1 MSKQKIFIGM
11 PLYEG
16 NISHVTLTGI
26 IDLIQWFS
34 SKNIEYKF
42 YFISKD
48 SLVSRARNTIVTKF
62 LDDKDFSG
70 THLFFLDADIGF
82 NYKNFERLLDY
93 NKDLVCGVY
102 PTKGI
107 NWERLKTLDNKTVKP
122 QNLMNYNVNFI
133 DPSNIKLD
141 KGFTEVKEGA
151 TGFMLIKKEV
161 FLKLKD
167 NYSDLKFTPRPSS
180 VLSGSDNC
188 YDFFK
193 VGNYKD
199 KKGNVNY
206 LSEDFY
212 FSTLW
217 RDIGGKIFADLTSE
231 LSHLGK
237 FSFYGSPSF
246 NLKKN

>member
-1 MSKQKIFIGM
+1 M

-16 NISHVTLTGI
+16 NISYVTLQGI
-26 IDLIQWFS
+26 IDLIHWFS
-34 SKNIEYKF
+34 LKDIEYKF

-62 LDDKDFSG
+62 LDDEDFNG

-82 NYKNFERLLDY
+82 NHKNFERLLDFD
-93 NKDLVCGVY
+93 KELVCGVY

-107 NWERLKTLDNKTVKP
+107 NWERLKTLDNKSVNS

-133 DPSNIKLD
+133 DSSNIKLIN
-141 KGFTEVKEGA
+141 GFAEVREGA

-161 FLKLKD
+161 FLKLKE
-167 NYSDLKFTPRPSS
+167 NYLDLKYTPRPTSI
-180 VLSGSDNC
+180 LSGSNNC

-199 KKGNVNY
+199 KEGNVNY

-237 FSFYGSPSF
+237 YIFHGSPSS
-246 NLKKN
+246 NLKKNK

>member
-1 MSKQKIFIGM
+1 M

-26 IDLIQWFS
+26 INLIQWFS

-62 LDDKDFSG
+62 LDDEDFSG

-82 NYKNFERLLDY
+82 SHKNFERLLDY

-141 KGFTEVKEGA
+141 NGFTEVKEGA

>member
-1 MSKQKIFIGM
+1 M

-16 NISHVTLTGI
+16 NISHISLTGI
-26 IDLIQWFS
+26 IDLIRWFS

-62 LDDKDFSG
+62 LDDEEFGG

-82 NYKNFERLLDY
+82 NHKNFERLLDFD
-93 NKDLVCGVY
+93 KELVCGVY

-107 NWERLKTLDNKTVKP
+107 NWERLKTLENKTVKP

-141 KGFTEVKEGA
+141 NGFAEVKEGA

-161 FLKLKD
+161 FSKIKNEYPELK
-167 NYSDLKFTPRPSS
+167 YTPRKASI
-180 VLSGSDNC
+180 LAGSNNC

-199 KKGNVNY
+199 KEGNISY

-217 RDIGGKIFADLTSE
+217 RDLGGKIFADLTSE

-237 FSFYGSPSF
+237 YSFYGSPSF

>member
-1 MSKQKIFIGM
+1 MDF
-11 PLYEG
+11 
-16 NISHVTLTGI
+16 
-26 IDLIQWFS
+26 
-34 SKNIEYKF
+34 
-42 YFISKD
+42 
-48 SLVSRARNTIVTKF
+48 
-62 LDDKDFSG
+62 DK
-70 THLFFLDADIGF
+70 
-82 NYKNFERLLDY
+82 E
-93 NKDLVCGVY
+93 LVCGVY

-133 DPSNIKLD
+133 DPSNIKLIN
-141 KGFTEVKEGA
+141 GFAEVKEGA

-161 FLKLKD
+161 FLKLKE
-167 NYSDLKFTPRPSS
+167 NYLDLKFTPRPSS
-180 VLSGSDNC
+180 VLSGSNNC

-199 KKGNVNY
+199 KKGNINY

-217 RDIGGKIFADLTSE
+217 RDVGGKIFADLTSE

-237 FSFYGSPSF
+237 YSFHGSPSF

>member
-1 MSKQKIFIGM
+1 M

-16 NISHVTLTGI
+16 NISHITLSGI

-62 LDDKDFSG
+62 LDDKDFGG

-82 NYKNFERLLDY
+82 SHKNFERLLDY

-141 KGFTEVKEGA
+141 NGFTEVKEGA

-180 VLSGSDNC
+180 ILSGSENC

-199 KKGNVNY
+199 KKGSVNY